1 MSLEPKKA
9 PYFFRNFLIISI
21 DLFKALEYFTE
32 KKLVHR
38 DIKRKQY
45 LPYSGFVCE
54 VLICANSERYHGL
67 ADFTS
72 TVMLIPWLQLSYCC
86 TCHNPMSCDLINIC
100 LFTITSRE

>member
-1 MSLEPKKA
+1 MYIFNIGGLNEPFKEEEKKCLLRYMSLEPKKA

-38 DIKRKQY
+38 DIKRKQC

-54 VLICANSERYHGL
+54 VLICTNSER
-67 ADFTS
+67 
-72 TVMLIPWLQLSYCC
+72 
-86 TCHNPMSCDLINIC
+86 
-100 LFTITSRE
+100 